1 MYTPYVCRYRDNDR
15 RCYNGCVP
23 GWTVCHKW
31 ARGACSYGAV
41 YSCRHGYHSSR
52 PPRSAAPAEPTPQP
66 APQPTPEQRAAKLLG
81 LDPQCAFLSE
91 ALVQSCYRQRC
102 GQEHPDK
109 LGSNPTPAAKAE
121 ANAKINELTA
131 AKDLL
136 LQYLTTKQGR
146 Q

>member
-1 MYTPYVCRYRDNDR
+1 MNAPYCRYRDNGR
-15 RCYNGCVP
+15 YCLKGCAP

-31 ARGACSYGAV
+31 WRGSCPYGGRD
-41 YSCRHGYHSSR
+41 YCRHGYHSTR
-52 PPRSAAPAEPTPQP
+52 RSAAPAQPTPQP

-81 LDPQCAFLSE
+81 LDPEGSFLSE
-91 ALVQSCYRQRC
+91 ALVQSCWRQRC

-109 LGSNPTPAAKAE
+109 LGSNPTRAAKAE